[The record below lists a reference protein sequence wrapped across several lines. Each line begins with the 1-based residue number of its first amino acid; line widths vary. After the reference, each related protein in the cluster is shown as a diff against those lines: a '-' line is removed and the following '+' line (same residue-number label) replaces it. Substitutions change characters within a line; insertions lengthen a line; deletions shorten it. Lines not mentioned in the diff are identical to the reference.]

1 MAKNKSK
8 LLGEFEIII
17 VGGGPAG
24 SSTGLHLL
32 ELDPALAG
40 RVLILEKSRHPREK
54 ICGGALTINAERLL
68 DELGISLTA
77 PSAPVHHVRLVY
89 GHATIDL
96 PEYGCAKH
104 VIRRC
109 EFDDMLFQAVR
120 YRGIETKEE
129 TRVTKVIRE
138 TDRLVLM
145 TPDGHFHAKAV
156 VSADGVNAILRKAGK
171 FGPGQLARLWV
182 VESPVDPASEP
193 LFTEQVLLI
202 DVSYVREG
210 LHGYY
215 WDFPCYIDGEPF
227 MSRGMVDSNPNSAT
241 RRGSSEYLDGILA
254 RRGVSLEGAQR
265 KAFPFR
271 HFDPRED
278 FSRPRMLLA
287 GDAVGSDALFSE
299 GISQALEFGRLAAEE
314 LVEGFRRDNLSFAG
328 YRRRVLSS
336 RVGKELAIY
345 RRMARLLYGP
355 NVELLMSLLYENEE
369 LRELVGKSYAGT
381 ADMHRSKMRLV
392 GMFAEHLLH
401 VRRRRRAFR
410 NAATIAPKG
419 IAVRMP
425 TEQPQAVTC
434 ADARAD

>member
-24 SSTGLHLL
+24 TSTALHLL
-32 ELDPALAG
+32 ELDPALAS

-54 ICGGALTINAERLL
+54 ICGGALTINAERVLE
-68 DELGISLTA
+68 ELRIPLTA

-89 GHATIDL
+89 GHAEIDL
-96 PEYGCAKH
+96 PESGCSKH

-109 EFDDMLFQAVR
+109 EFDEMLFKAVKS
-120 YRGIETKEE
+120 RGIETKEDI
-129 TRVTKVIRE
+129 RVVKVIRQ
-138 TDRLVLM
+138 TDRLVLL
-145 TPDGHFHAKAV
+145 TPDGHFHAQAV
-156 VSADGVNAILRKAGK
+156 VSADGVNAVLRKAGK
-171 FGPGQLARLWV
+171 FGSGQMARLWV
-182 VESPVDPASEP
+182 VESPVDPSSEP

-210 LHGYY
+210 LRGYY

-227 MSRGMVDSNPNSAT
+227 MSRGMVDSNTNSAT
-241 RRGSSEYLDGILA
+241 RVGSHEYLEGILA
-254 RRGVSLEGAQR
+254 RRGVSLEGARR

-314 LVEGFRRDNLSFAG
+314 LVEGFRRNDLSFTG
-328 YRRRVLSS
+328 YRKRVLSS
-336 RVGKELAIY
+336 RVGKELAFY
-345 RRMARLLYGP
+345 RRLARLLYGP

-369 LRELVGKSYAGT
+369 LRELIGKSYAGT
-381 ADMHRSKMRLV
+381 ADMHRSKMRLLR
-392 GMFAEHLLH
+392 MFTEHLLH

-410 NAATIAPKG
+410 NVANIAPEG
-419 IAVRMP
+419 IAVR
-425 TEQPQAVTC
+425 TAKKQPQALTC